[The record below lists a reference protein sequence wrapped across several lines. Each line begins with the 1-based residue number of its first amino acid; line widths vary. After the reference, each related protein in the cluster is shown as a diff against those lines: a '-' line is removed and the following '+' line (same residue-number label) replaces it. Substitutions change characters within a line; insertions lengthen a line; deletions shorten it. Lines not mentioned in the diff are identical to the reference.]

1 MDTTSVTLIVNGQ
14 VEDYDRHLK
23 RVVAEAL
30 SELLPAALAER
41 APADTG
47 GGTLR
52 INPDMAYRTNDP
64 RVIELFGCA
73 NVKGNPSQ
81 AVINRLRA
89 AGIEPMTRGRGGST
103 VFGHQIQQY
112 MDAIKRQTHPFL
124 HRS

>member
-30 SELLPAALAER
+30 SELLPRAIGDVAAR
-41 APADTG
+41 QPAP
-47 GGTLR
+47 LR

-64 RVIELFGCA
+64 RVIELFGCT